1 MASLIDRVHDLRLFV
16 AHGTLDLIDLDT
28 FEDVPLDY
36 AANGLVS
43 ARENYAAVVC
53 ATEGGDIDVTAE
65 LWDGPPTL
73 HLDDWQDAAEISIT
87 WTTTRICIGPGE
99 ENPEDAPQLALPG
112 PGTYRLLVHGRHRDD
127 GDVRDEGDPVETY
140 LFQLWPAPL
149 AGPVTHKAA
158 SRFGASL
165 RSEGAE
171 PKGQVPSWFTEK
183 TSGYGPDHPA
193 YGS

>member
-1 MASLIDRVHDLRLFV
+1 MASLIDRVHDPRLFV

-43 ARENYAAVVC
+43 ARENHAAVVC
-53 ATEGGDIDVTAE
+53 ATEVGDIDVTAE

-73 HLDDWQDAAEISIT
+73 HQDDWQDTAEISFT
-87 WTTTRICIGPGE
+87 WTTTHICIGPGE
-99 ENPEDAPQLALPG
+99 EDPEDAPRLALPG
-112 PGTYRLLVHGRHRDD
+112 PGAYRLLVHGRHRDG
-127 GDVRDEGDPVETY
+127 GDVRDEGDPAETY
-140 LFQLWPAPL
+140 LLQLWPAPL

-165 RSEGAE
+165 RSD
-171 PKGQVPSWFTEK
+171 VSR
-183 TSGYGPDHPA
+183 
-193 YGS
+193 